1 MTQKYRNLPL
11 KPDIYA
17 NVKLIAEANGFGER
31 GLGKQVEEWTKRE
44 LPACEHP
51 KEAVSVEIF
60 PSQDKLSPSI
70 VRQGWYCSTCR
81 RVYQRIE
88 PAAGV
93 AEVDPYGQPRVLAPV
108 KKRRISK
115 AVTA

>member
-1 MTQKYRNLPL
+1 MAYKNIPVKEDTYL
-11 KPDIYA
+11 K
-17 NVKLIAEANGFGER
+17 VKLIAESNGLGER
-31 GLGKQVEEWTKRE
+31 GMGAQVDLWVKRD

-60 PSQDKLSPSI
+60 PSQDNLSPSI
-70 VRQGWYCSTCR
+70 VRQGWYCPTCR

-88 PAAGV
+88 PVTVG
-93 AEVDPYGQPRVLAPV
+93 AEVDPYGQPRVPAV